1 MNRAD
6 LRAGIIAGL
15 AGGFILLAVNSLTGH
30 LSGYLYALVPIFWK
44 DMTDTWLLGMFLY
57 NFLAGLLMGIVYSIV
72 KDSIPDEGILKGINF
87 GFLVWLI
94 GPFLGMYL
102 TYLTFAIPTILV
114 LIWAVANLITYPL
127 AGAAIAFVFGQI
139 QPNQTK

>member
-1 MNRAD
+1 MNRED
-6 LRAGIIAGL
+6 VKTGIVAGL
-15 AGGFILLAVNSLTGH
+15 AGGFILLAVNSMTGY

-57 NFLAGLLMGIVYSIV
+57 NLLAGLLMGIVYSIV
-72 KDSIPDEGILKGINF
+72 KDSIPDEGIMKGINF

-114 LIWAVANLITYPL
+114 LVWAVANLITYPL
-127 AGAAIAFVFGQI
+127 AGASIAFVFDHI
-139 QPNQTK
+139 QSNQTK